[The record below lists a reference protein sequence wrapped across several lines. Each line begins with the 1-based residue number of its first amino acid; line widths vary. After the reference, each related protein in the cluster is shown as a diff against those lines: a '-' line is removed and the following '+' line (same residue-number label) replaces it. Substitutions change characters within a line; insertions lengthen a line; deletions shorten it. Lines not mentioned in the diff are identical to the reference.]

1 MSTENMKVLH
11 NRCLSLSLRLVDQ
24 VPGAVP
30 HFHPQH
36 FSNTALALTLLHNL
50 VATTTEL
57 GPRRSLN
64 KGDVEDAHLVTD
76 SRLMYRL
83 MDRSRPLLPQFEPQ
97 ALANLMHSVASMGL
111 RPNEGNEGILRL

>member
-36 FSNTALALTLLHNL
+36 FSNTALALTSLHNRL
-50 VATTTEL
+50 ATTEM
-57 GPRRSLN
+57 GPRSLK
-64 KGDVEDAHLVTD
+64 KGDQKEGLHRFTD
-76 SRLMYRL
+76 LMYIL

-97 ALANLMHSVASMGL
+97 ALANLMHSVASTGLL
-111 RPNEGNEGILRL
+111 RPNEGERDITAFD